1 MHPLFYTP
9 DIPKAGGVLDL
20 PEETA
25 RHLVQVLRKEV
36 GFELLLTD
44 GHGTKASGVLAET
57 GKKRA
62 SVQIQQIERIPEPQ
76 PRLTLAVAF
85 TKAAARNEWLLEK
98 VTELGV
104 SRIVPLL
111 VQRSETEKFRKERWE
126 AILVS
131 AMQQSQQYWLPQLE
145 APQKLQSFLQQ
156 PFNGQLLMAHCMDSG
171 PRQSFRD
178 VLQPGTNACLL
189 IGPEGD
195 FTEAEVLAALGAGA
209 RPVTLGLNRLRTE
222 TAAMTG
228 AAYFRL
234 LNDA

>member
-1 MHPLFYTP
+1 MHPLFYIPALP
-9 DIPKAGGVLDL
+9 DAGALLTL

-25 RHLVQVLRKEV
+25 RHLVQVLRKEP

-44 GHGTKASGVLAET
+44 GHGRKAAGVLAET

-62 SVQIQQIERIPEPQ
+62 VVRILQVEQVPEPT

-98 VTELGV
+98 VAELGV

-126 AILVS
+126 TILVS

-145 APQKLQSFLQQ
+145 DPQKIMSFLQQ
-156 PFNGQLLMAHCMDSG
+156 PFEGQLLIAHCIDSET
-171 PRQSFRD
+171 RQSFRNE
-178 VLQPGTNACLL
+178 LQPGRDACLL

-195 FTEAEVLAALGAGA
+195 FTDTEVQAALEVGAT
-209 RPVTLGLNRLRTE
+209 PVTLGTNRLRTE

-228 AAYFRL
+228 AAYFRV